1 MRNGGS
7 GSFVVAPTLADNGVI
22 TKKYLR
28 DLEGAVRQRTPVA
41 GANIDIKV
49 TDGSFVI
56 SATAG
61 ISIVG
66 GGGGGGGVPQ
76 GFTAV
81 TLTVCFNGT
90 PAQLIVLGK
99 VN

>member
-1 MRNGGS
+1 MRSGTGS
-7 GSFVVAPTLADNGVI
+7 SFSKVPVLADNGLI
-22 TKKYLR
+22 TKTYLH
-28 DLEGAVRQRTPVA
+28 DLEAAVKQRTPVA

-49 TDGSFVI
+49 TDGSYVI

-61 ISIVG
+61 INIAA
-66 GGGGGGGVPQ
+66 GGGVPE

-81 TLTVCFNGT
+81 TLTVCSNGT

-99 VN
+99 AD

>member
-1 MRNGGS
+1 MRNGGV
-7 GSFVVAPTLADNGVI
+7 GAFFVAPTIADNGVI

-28 DLEGAVRQRTPVA
+28 DLEAAVQQRTPVA

-56 SATAG
+56 SSTPG
-61 ISIVG
+61 INIG
-66 GGGGGGGVPQ
+66 AGGVPE
-76 GFTAV
+76 GFTSV
-81 TLTVCFNGT
+81 TLTVCSNGT

-99 VN
+99 VD

>member
-1 MRNGGS
+1 MRNGGV

-28 DLEGAVRQRTPVA
+28 DLEAAVRQRTPVA

-49 TDGSFVI
+49 TDGSYVI
-56 SATAG
+56 SSTPG
-61 ISIVG
+61 INIA
-66 GGGGGGGVPQ
+66 GGVPE

-81 TLTVCFNGT
+81 TLTVCSNGT
-90 PAQLIVLGK
+90 PDEILVLGK
-99 VN
+99 ID

>member
-1 MRNGGS
+1 MRSGGV
-7 GSFVVAPTLADNGVI
+7 GAFIVAPTLADNGVI

-28 DLEGAVRQRTPVA
+28 DLEAAVRQRTPVA

-56 SATAG
+56 SSTPG
-61 ISIVG
+61 INIA
-66 GGGGGGGVPQ
+66 GGGVPD
-76 GFTAV
+76 GFTSV
-81 TLTVCFNGT
+81 TLTVCSNGT

-99 VN
+99 VD

>member
-28 DLEGAVRQRTPVA
+28 GLEDAVRQRTPVA

-56 SATAG
+56 SSTPG
-61 ISIVG
+61 ISIL
-66 GGGGGGGVPQ
+66 GGGVPE
-76 GFTAV
+76 GFTSV
-81 TLTVCFNGT
+81 TLTVCSNGT